1 MGRLKPGASYV
12 YESPDGGKST
22 YAREVGAAPSE
33 RFLIGYSL
41 DMIDHLE
48 KIDRESRWLD
58 ILNVA
63 ETNPT
68 LKDAVDRAIV
78 IYELIKG
85 EDPPQWHPV

>member
-1 MGRLKPGASYV
+1 
-12 YESPDGGKST
+12 
-22 YAREVGAAPSE
+22 
-33 RFLIGYSL
+33 
-41 DMIDHLE
+41 MIDHLE
-48 KIDRESRWLD
+48 KVDRESRWLD